1 MGLNPVQVWPYFHYC
16 LSTELI
22 TVKSRIVD
30 VLYVL
35 HNMNI
40 VTTVALTDLQTKKID
55 V

>member
-1 MGLNPVQVWPYFHYC
+1 M
-16 LSTELI
+16 
-22 TVKSRIVD
+22 VD

-40 VTTVALTDLQTKKID
+40 VTTVALTDLQTNKID